1 MLDHLVNHHNTQ
13 LNAEI
18 KLQIAIFLEFWVVFA
33 VLYFVGNP
41 VSTVHCTLYSLE
53 FWVVFPVSTVHCTLY
68 SYMHFNL
75 FHIETHLC
83 VKLCQKLSI
92 QLFLFK
98 NARNK
103 NVHM

>member
-1 MLDHLVNHHNTQ
+1 MLVHLVNHHNTQ

-18 KLQIAIFLEFWVVFA
+18 KLQIAIFLEFWDVFA
-33 VLYFVGNP
+33 VSYFVVNP
-41 VSTVHCTLYSLE
+41 VSTVHCTLYSLA
-53 FWVVFPVSTVHCTLY
+53 Y
-68 SYMHFNL
+68 DRYMHFNL

-92 QLFLFK
+92 QVFLFK